1 MHALLISSNQR
12 LISEFKKFV
21 AVTQSELVVSE
32 VPEPEQ
38 IKQAYRIF
46 VDQDFVDVEII
57 HRDVVIVSIDALGAK
72 TWELAMRLSANHVAV
87 VSDSREWLIEH
98 LSAPAIRTGKCIAVI
113 PGCGGAGASTV
124 ASALAF
130 HANALVETVSLV
142 DCDQSSAGIDI
153 VAGAERTP
161 GMRWQD
167 FVSLT
172 NSITATDIVR
182 GLPNKNGISIL
193 SSSTEPN
200 SISTEEVKTIVSQ
213 LLTVNDLVI
222 LDLPRS
228 EGLVRESELIA
239 MADAVLV
246 VVPSTVRGC
255 ASADRVIAN
264 VTENNETVEL
274 VVRTIPG
281 SGLTPIEIAH
291 SLNTP
296 LAGSVN
302 TDTRILEQIEQGYG
316 ISAIQ
321 LGGFTR
327 SMNAIAN
334 RLLATSEH
342 AFAA

>member
-1 MHALLISSNQR
+1 MHALLISSNDR

-21 AVTQSELVVSE
+21 AVTQSELVISE
-32 VPEPEQ
+32 VPTPDQ
-38 IKQAYRIF
+38 IKQAYRVF
-46 VDQDFVDVEII
+46 VDQDFVEVEIG
-57 HRDVVIVSIDALGAK
+57 HRDVVIVSIEALGPK
-72 TWELAMRLSANHVAV
+72 TWELAMRLSANYVAV
-87 VSDSREWLIEH
+87 VSESREWLIEH
-98 LSAPAIRTGKCIAVI
+98 LSAPAIRKGKCIAVI
-113 PGCGGAGASTV
+113 SGCGGAGATTV

-130 HANALVETVSLV
+130 HSNVLVETVSLV
-142 DCDQSSAGIDI
+142 DCDLSNAGIDI
-153 VAGAERTP
+153 VVGAERIP
-161 GMRWQD
+161 GMRWED

-172 NSITATDIVR
+172 NSISATDVVR
-182 GLPNKNGISIL
+182 GLPSKDGISIL
-193 SSSTEPN
+193 SSGAEPN
-200 SISTEEVKTIVSQ
+200 SISIEEVKTVVSQ

-239 MADAVLV
+239 SADVVLV

-255 ASADRVIAN
+255 ASADRIIAN
-264 VTENNETVEL
+264 VTENNEKVEL
-274 VVRTIPG
+274 IVRTLPG
-281 SGLTPIEIAH
+281 SGLTPIEVAH

-334 RLLATSEH
+334 RILATSEH